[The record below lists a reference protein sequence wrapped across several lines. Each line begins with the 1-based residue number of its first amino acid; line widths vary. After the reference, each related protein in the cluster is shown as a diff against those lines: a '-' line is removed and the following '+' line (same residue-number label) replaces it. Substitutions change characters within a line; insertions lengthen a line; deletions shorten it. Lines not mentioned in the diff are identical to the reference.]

1 MMKKKI
7 LFLSIIGL
15 SWMNIAYAD
24 SNEAIVLMY
33 HGISNKINSTNTNLS
48 DFKQQINYLEKNHF
62 HIISTQELVND
73 IKNQKDFPNKSIV
86 ITFDDGW
93 KDQDEAMQVLAQKNI
108 PATFCLVTWF
118 QSFNSPTDLQKV
130 DFKKYQNAPFTY
142 INHSYTHNIHQF
154 LVHPN
159 QDTNKSEK
167 VLDKLFG
174 HYQPYYT
181 YPYGL
186 YNEKLLNVLKEH
198 GYIAAYGVAGEPVRL
213 NHVNIFNIPRY
224 EITTHTTMKEFE
236 NIVNKLD
243 NHQQNASKIIAI
255 AKK

>member
-1 MMKKKI
+1 MKKQ
-7 LFLSIIGL
+7 LFLAALITLSI
-15 SWMNIAYAD
+15 NQVTYAD

-33 HGISNKINSTNTNLS
+33 HGINNKINSTNTSLS
-48 DFKQQINYLEKNHF
+48 DFKQQINYLEKHHF
-62 HIISTQELVND
+62 NIISTQELVND
-73 IKNQKDFPNKSIV
+73 IKNKKDFPNKSVV

-118 QSFNSPTDLQKV
+118 QSFNSPTDLQRV
-130 DFKKYQNAPFTY
+130 DFKKYKNAPFTY

-159 QDTNKSEK
+159 EDTNKSEK

-186 YNEKLLNVLKEH
+186 YNEKLLTVLKEH
-198 GYIAAYGVAGEPVRL
+198 GYIAAYGVVGEPVRL
-213 NHVNIFNIPRY
+213 NHVDIFNIPRY
-224 EITTHTTMKEFE
+224 EITTHTNLKEFE
-236 NIVNKLD
+236 KIVDQLD
-243 NHQQNASKIIAI
+243 NHSQNTPKIIAI